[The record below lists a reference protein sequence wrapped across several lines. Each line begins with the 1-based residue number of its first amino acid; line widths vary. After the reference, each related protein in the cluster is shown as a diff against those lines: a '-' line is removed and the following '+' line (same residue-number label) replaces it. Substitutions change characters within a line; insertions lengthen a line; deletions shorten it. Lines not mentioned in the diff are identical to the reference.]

1 MKLLAFY
8 LIFNCCFFALD
19 AQKVLIHSH
28 NDYEQAEPLT
38 NAVRNQVYSFEADVY
53 LVNDTLKVVHDKK
66 DLATAPS
73 LSSLYIQPIV
83 NMFKTHHGH
92 ISDDANYAAVLMI
105 DIKEKGED
113 VLNALV
119 KLLSAYPSVFDRKVN
134 KKAVQIVISGDR
146 GNISKWTSWPSF
158 ILFDGRINEQYD
170 KAQLKRVAFISDSYF
185 NYAKQKD
192 STDLLIKQLAIKS
205 HQMNKLL
212 RLWGTPDNST
222 SWTHL
227 KELGVDFVNTD
238 KVEECRKYFAAK
250 Q

>member
-1 MKLLAFY
+1 MKSLIFY
-8 LIFNCCFFALD
+8 LIFNCCFFAID

-28 NDYEQAEPLT
+28 NDYEQAEPFT
-38 NAVRNQVYSFEADVY
+38 NALRNKVYSFEADVY

-73 LSSLYIQPIV
+73 LNALYIQPIV
-83 NMFKTHHGH
+83 NLFKIHHGH
-92 ISDDANYAAVLMI
+92 ISDDHSYAPILMI
-105 DIKEKGED
+105 DIKEKGEE

-119 KLLSAYPSVFDRKVN
+119 KLLSIYPSVFDRKVN
-134 KKAVQIVISGDR
+134 SRAIQIVISGDR
-146 GNISKWTSWPSF
+146 GSISKWTSWPAF

-170 KAQLKRVAFISDSYF
+170 NTQLERVAFISDSYF

-192 STDLLIKQLAIKS
+192 STDTFIKQLATQS
-205 HQMNKLL
+205 HQKKKLI
-212 RLWGTPDNST
+212 RLWGAPDNPI

-227 KELGVDFVNTD
+227 KELGVDITNTD